1 MRTECKVSM
10 RVKLDSNQWKIIG
23 VNLEHNHELAPSKW
37 LVRFMQCH
45 KSMTPAEK
53 KFIEILQNSRVPPRK
68 VMSIF
73 RMLRTHVR
81 AVGFDARDVTNLKSQ
96 ENKKHR
102 NKDVDE
108 LLTLFKDR
116 QKRIPGFYYSL
127 QTDEDGTVRSVFWT
141 DAVGRSN
148 YKVYGEYI
156 SFDTTFSTNVYDMP
170 FAPIVGVDNHGK
182 TILFGCG
189 LLKDQTAESFEWLFD
204 TFLAAND
211 GKMPK
216 TIMTDQ
222 DQAIAIALNS
232 KFPYSV
238 RRFCYWHIIKVMKQ
252 KQYAY
257 FKARKGLYREIKRAV
272 KHSFTPSEF
281 EQRWHE
287 VLTKYNAT
295 DNNRLNYL
303 YNIRRYWVPAY
314 FMNCFYPFS
323 STTGRSESTNAM
335 FKGYVAHKDTI
346 VNFFAAYENIQEKS
360 LSSLDRCRF
369 DSELKKPNQWSY
381 NCLEEDASKI
391 YTNAIFRKIQ
401 KEFRNST
408 AYGVAE
414 IINGRLYEVKRKT
427 EYKDPEFHKDLFTV
441 EVADNK
447 KEFSCT
453 CGKLDRDGIHCCH
466 VLKIAERLDL
476 LVLPES
482 FVKYRWTKRADQ
494 DVSLATGQ
502 DLVVG
507 GSKASESIQY
517 CIMMADIA
525 NYCSSIAGDKKAV
538 TLFAAEFEK
547 LKAKIT
553 EEMKKNAEGNAQT
566 NPENTIGGQ
575 GSPAGSNQ
583 ENEPARET
591 PIYKDPPRVIKK
603 KSNTKRKIPIGE
615 KVENQMRA
623 QEAKKNKVKK
633 APTVKRCSEC
643 KSTTHD
649 KKSCPEIGKM
659 LQLPQVILFVQK
671 LIIQLYVLVDHIL
684 FWSVEAKYILICFF
698 ENM

>member
-1 MRTECKVSM
+1 MKMEQYV
-10 RVKLDSNQWKIIG
+10 
-23 VNLEHNHELAPSKW
+23 
-37 LVRFMQCH
+37 
-45 KSMTPAEK
+45 
-53 KFIEILQNSRVPPRK
+53 
-68 VMSIF
+68 
-73 RMLRTHVR
+73 
-81 AVGFDARDVTNLKSQ
+81 
-96 ENKKHR
+96 
-102 NKDVDE
+102 
-108 LLTLFKDR
+108 
-116 QKRIPGFYYSL
+116 
-127 QTDEDGTVRSVFWT
+127 VFLI

-272 KHSFTPSEF
+272 KDSFTPSEF

-314 FMNCFYPFS
+314 FVDCFYPFS

-360 LSSLDRCRF
+360 LSSLDRCKF

-391 YTNAIFRKIQ
+391 YTNTIFRKIQ
-401 KEFRNST
+401 KEFKNST
-408 AYGVAE
+408 AYG
-414 IINGRLYEVKRKT
+414 
-427 EYKDPEFHKDLFTV
+427 
-441 EVADNK
+441 
-447 KEFSCT
+447 
-453 CGKLDRDGIHCCH
+453 
-466 VLKIAERLDL
+466 
-476 LVLPES
+476 
-482 FVKYRWTKRADQ
+482 
-494 DVSLATGQ
+494 
-502 DLVVG
+502 
-507 GSKASESIQY
+507 
-517 CIMMADIA
+517 
-525 NYCSSIAGDKKAV
+525 
-538 TLFAAEFEK
+538 
-547 LKAKIT
+547 
-553 EEMKKNAEGNAQT
+553 
-566 NPENTIGGQ
+566 
-575 GSPAGSNQ
+575 
-583 ENEPARET
+583 
-591 PIYKDPPRVIKK
+591 
-603 KSNTKRKIPIGE
+603 
-615 KVENQMRA
+615 
-623 QEAKKNKVKK
+623 
-633 APTVKRCSEC
+633 
-643 KSTTHD
+643 
-649 KKSCPEIGKM
+649 
-659 LQLPQVILFVQK
+659 LQK
-671 LIIQLYVLVDHIL
+671 
-684 FWSVEAKYILICFF
+684 
-698 ENM
+698 